1 MKWEDDAPQASLF
14 LFTFIILWVYVHI
27 SKVQGILD
35 QAIRNQRICGNQAF
49 ESETVRYAAWNASQ
63 HRYNTFKIV
72 LLVIGIISMVVY
84 VATIFIT
91 LLEKTPDSS
100 TFDIVTQIG
109 VMLAMLSITIAI
121 LAIVYKIFGWKR
133 RAFMINDVDDY
144 RKDIKHIIDVLADIP
159 TATETGDRGT
169 WLRYREILARRIAKR
184 DNMSSPLE
192 AEDMLEDLLVKTDKQ
207 AALSAL
213 GSPPEIINM
222 MEFDRQ
228 RDYTVLLALINKH
241 SATDKVKERISALN
255 RLSNIDKHNPMIKY
269 AKRFKRIHSVLIV
282 ATFLAAYAWLRTVM
296 SHKVSG
302 IAIGVFVVVFVTA
315 VYMSL

>member
-1 MKWEDDAPQASLF
+1 MKWEDVAPQASLF

-91 LLEKTPDSS
+91 LLKKTPEIRTSDL
-100 TFDIVTQIG
+100 VTQL
-109 VMLAMLSITIAI
+109 VFMVAMLSITIAI
-121 LAIVYKIFGWKR
+121 LAVVYSIFGWKR
-133 RAFMINDVDDY
+133 RAFMINDVDNY
-144 RKDIKHIIDVLADIP
+144 RKDIKHIIDALADIP
-159 TATETGDRGT
+159 TPTETGDRGT
-169 WLRYREILARRIAKR
+169 WLRYRDMLVRRIAKR

-213 GSPPEIINM
+213 GSPPEIINV

-228 RDYTVLLALINKH
+228 RDYTMLLALINKH
-241 SATDKVKERISALN
+241 SAADKVNDRISALN

-282 ATFLAAYAWLRTVM
+282 ATFLAAYAWLRTMM
-296 SHKVSG
+296 SHKVYG
-302 IAIGVFVVVFVTA
+302 IAISIFVVVFVTA
-315 VYMSL
+315 MYMSL